1 MLVDTLRPQRVRWL
15 DDLRISVLTPPHPEA
30 RVLKPTLVPLIAL
43 SLGFAAPAC
52 EPSEEPPPTED
63 QEPAPGDT
71 TVLPPPDSLVETI
84 GGDWIVR
91 AKSGKACV
99 SVPPSAIPGGD
110 TLDVEIKLVT
120 PPPVFPGVSEAF
132 PPVYEFSVTDESGE
146 SAQFADS
153 VVFAICVNFPGP
165 RPDGAALARLA
176 SADSVEVLPYAEV
189 PAACRL
195 TCGSPPAPASTAWM
209 EALFGGSPVTPTP
222 AHAAVTEGLGGKGRG
237 TSPFAGVV
245 P

>member
-1 MLVDTLRPQRVRWL
+1 M
-15 DDLRISVLTPPHPEA
+15 
-30 RVLKPTLVPLIAL
+30 LKPTLVSLIAL
-43 SLGFAAPAC
+43 SLGLAAQAC
-52 EPSEEPPPTED
+52 EPTDGPSTTED
-63 QEPAPGDT
+63 HDSAPGDT
-71 TVLPPPDSLVETI
+71 SALLPPDSLVETI

-99 SVPPSAIPGGD
+99 SVPPSAIPTSD
-110 TLDVEIKLVT
+110 TLDVEVRLVT
-120 PPPVFPGVSEAF
+120 PAPVFPGVSEVF
-132 PPVYEFSVTDESGE
+132 PPVYDFSVTDANGE

-176 SADSVEVLPYAEV
+176 SADSVEILPYAEV

-195 TCGSPPAPASTAWM
+195 TCSSPSAPASTAW
-209 EALFGGSPVTPTP
+209 LDDVFRGSPVTPTP
-222 AHAAVTEGLGGKGRG
+222 AQAAVTEGLGGKGRG

-245 P
+245 Q